1 MDPSAP
7 TPKAKIWFPW
17 FKLTIFLVVVS
28 TTMYFTL
35 EAFNPHIE
43 RDPSEWQGPA
53 KNPKIKQLEW
63 MYKLLKSK
71 PKK

>member
-7 TPKAKIWFPW
+7 RRRFWFPYV
-17 FKLTIFLVVVS
+17 KLSIFLVVVS
-28 TTMYFTL
+28 TTMYFVL
-35 EAFNPHIE
+35 EAFNPHID

-63 MYKLLKSK
+63 MYKLLK
-71 PKK
+71 PKQKK